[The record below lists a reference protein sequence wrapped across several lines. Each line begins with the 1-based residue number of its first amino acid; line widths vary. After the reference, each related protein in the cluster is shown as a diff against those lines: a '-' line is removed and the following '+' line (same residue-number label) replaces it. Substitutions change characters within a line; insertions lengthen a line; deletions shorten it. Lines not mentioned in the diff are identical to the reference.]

1 MKKNIVYIL
10 LGIFLLASCQQEN
23 EIPSGKGYLSVEGI
37 ELQSQVVTEV
47 VSRAVDESLT
57 VDLYKGG
64 ELVRTLTPEEMQ
76 NKIELDP
83 ATDYMLKVHSA
94 NYGEES
100 TWGYDTKGEPVY
112 YIEVPF
118 EVTEGATTPL
128 KVQVPMITFAVCL
141 NMSAVTG
148 DWLQGYTFTVTSGGS
163 RSVTLQ
169 DGETAYFPY
178 SEGVSFTYRLS
189 VTNSDGEVKEQSGSW
204 GTEDGET
211 VAQNTVYTVT
221 YNWATQSLAVE

>member
-37 ELQSQVVTEV
+37 ELQLQVVTEV

-64 ELVRTLTPEEMQ
+64 QFVRNLTPEEMQ
-76 NKIELDP
+76 NKIELEM
-83 ATDYMLKVHSA
+83 ATDYMLKVYSA
-94 NYGEES
+94 NYGNES
-100 TWGYDTKGEPVY
+100 TWGNDTKGEPVY

-128 KVQVPMITFAVCL
+128 KVQVPMITFAVFL
-141 NMSAVTG
+141 DMSAVTG
-148 DWLQGYTFTVTSGGS
+148 DWLQGYTFTVTSGN
-163 RSVTLQ
+163 RSVALQ

-178 SEGVSFTYRLS
+178 SEGVSFNYQLS
-189 VTNSDGEVKEQSGSW
+189 VTNSDGESKEQSGSW
-204 GTEDGET
+204 GTENGKT
-211 VAQNTVYTVT
+211 VEQNTVYTVT
-221 YNWATQSLAVE
+221 YNWATQKLAVE

>member
-37 ELQSQVVTEV
+37 ELQSQVETEV
-47 VSRAVDESLT
+47 ASRAVDESLK
-57 VDLYKGG
+57 VDLYKG
-64 ELVRTLTPEEMQ
+64 EQLVRPLTPEEMQ
-76 NKIELDP
+76 NKIGLDP
-83 ATDYMLKVHSA
+83 ATDYMLKVYSA

-100 TWGYDTKGEPVY
+100 TWDNETKGEPVY
-112 YIEVPF
+112 YKEVSF
-118 EVTEGATTPL
+118 VVTEGATTPL

-141 NMSAVTG
+141 DMPAVTG
-148 DWLQGYTFTVTSGGS
+148 DLLQRYTFTVTSGG

-169 DGETAYFPY
+169 NGETAYFPY
-178 SEGVSFTYRLS
+178 SDSFNYQLS
-189 VTNSDGEVKEQSGSW
+189 ITNLDGEVKEQPGSW

>member
-37 ELQSQVVTEV
+37 KLQSQVETEV
-47 VSRAVDESLT
+47 TSRAVDESLK

-64 ELVRTLTPEEMQ
+64 QLVRPLTPEEMQ
-76 NKIELDP
+76 NKIELKP
-83 ATDYMLKVHSA
+83 ATDYMLKVYSA
-94 NYGEES
+94 NYGNKS
-100 TWGYDTKGEPVY
+100 TWDNETKGEPVY
-112 YIEVPF
+112 YKEVPF
-118 EVTEGATTPL
+118 EVIAGATTPL

-141 NMSAVTG
+141 DMPAVTG
-148 DWLQGYTFTVTSGGS
+148 DLLKRYTFTVTSGG

-169 DGETAYFPY
+169 NGETAYFPY
-178 SEGVSFTYRLS
+178 SDSFNYQLS
-189 VTNSDGEVKEQSGSW
+189 ITNLDGEEKEQPGSW

>member
-47 VSRAVDESLT
+47 ASRAVDESLT

-64 ELVRTLTPEEMQ
+64 QLVRTLTPEKMQ

-83 ATDYMLKVHSA
+83 ATDYMLKVYSA
-94 NYGEES
+94 NYGDEF
-100 TWGYDTKGEPVY
+100 TWGNDTKGEPVY

-141 NMSAVTG
+141 DMSAVTG
-148 DWLQGYTFTVTSGGS
+148 NWLQGYTFTVTYGS

-169 DGETAYFPY
+169 NGETAYFSY
-178 SEGVSFTYRLS
+178 AEETSFSYQLS
-189 VTNSDGEVKEQSGSW
+189 ITNSDNESQVQSGSW

-221 YNWATQSLAVE
+221 YNWATESLEVE

>member
-23 EIPSGKGYLSVEGI
+23 KIPSGKGYLSVEGI
-37 ELQSQVVTEV
+37 ELQSQVETEV
-47 VSRAVDESLT
+47 ASRAVDESLT
-57 VDLYKGG
+57 VDLYKG
-64 ELVRTLTPEEMQ
+64 EQFVRTLTLEEMQ
-76 NKIELDP
+76 NKIELKP
-83 ATDYMLKVHSA
+83 ATDYMLKAYSA

-100 TWGYDTKGEPVY
+100 TWDNETKGEPVY
-112 YIEVPF
+112 YKEVSF
-118 EVTEGATTPL
+118 VVTEGVTTAV
-128 KVQVPMITFAVCL
+128 KVQVPMSTFAVCL
-141 NMSAVTG
+141 NLTAVTG
-148 DWLQGYTFTVTSGGS
+148 DWLQGYTFTVTSGS

-169 DGETAYFPY
+169 NGETAYFPY
-178 SEGVSFTYRLS
+178 SNSFNYQLS
-189 VTNSDGEVKEQSGSW
+189 ITNSDGEVKEQSGSW

>member
-47 VSRAVDESLT
+47 TSRAVDESLT
-57 VDLYKGG
+57 VDSVDLYKGG
-64 ELVRTLTPEEMQ
+64 QLVRTLTPEEMQ

-83 ATDYMLKVHSA
+83 ATDYMLKVYSA
-94 NYGEES
+94 NYGNES
-100 TWGYDTKGEPVY
+100 TWGNDAKGEPVY
-112 YIEVPF
+112 YTEVPF

-148 DWLQGYTFTVTSGGS
+148 DWLQGYTFTVTYGS

-169 DGETAYFPY
+169 NGETAYFPY
-178 SEGVSFTYRLS
+178 SDSFNYQLS
-189 VTNSDGEVKEQSGSW
+189 ITNSDGEVKEWPGSW

-221 YNWATQSLAVE
+221 YNWDTQSLAVE

>member
-1 MKKNIVYIL
+1 MKKNILYIL

-37 ELQSQVVTEV
+37 ELQSQVETEV
-47 VSRAVDESLT
+47 ASRAVDESLK

-64 ELVRTLTPEEMQ
+64 QLVRPLTPEEMQ
-76 NKIELDP
+76 NKIELKP
-83 ATDYMLKVHSA
+83 ATDYMLKVYSA
-94 NYGEES
+94 NYGNES
-100 TWGYDTKGEPVY
+100 TWDNETKGEPVY
-112 YIEVPF
+112 YKEVPF
-118 EVTEGATTPL
+118 EVIAGATTPL

-141 NMSAVTG
+141 DMSAVTG
-148 DWLQGYTFTVTSGGS
+148 DWLRRYTFTVTSGN
-163 RSVTLQ
+163 RSVGLL

-178 SEGVSFTYRLS
+178 LEGVSFTYRLS
-189 VTNSDGEVKEQSGSW
+189 VTNSDGEEKKQPGSW

>member
-37 ELQSQVVTEV
+37 KLQSQVVTEV
-47 VSRAVDESLT
+47 TSRAVDESLR

-64 ELVRTLTPEEMQ
+64 QLVRPLTPEEMQ
-76 NKIELDP
+76 NKIGLDP
-83 ATDYMLKVHSA
+83 ATDYMLKVYSA

-100 TWGYDTKGEPVY
+100 TWDNETKGEPVY
-112 YIEVPF
+112 YKEVPF
-118 EVTEGATTPL
+118 EVIAGATTPL

-141 NMSAVTG
+141 DMPAVTG
-148 DWLQGYTFTVTSGGS
+148 DLLKRYTFTVTSGG

-169 DGETAYFPY
+169 NGETAYFPY
-178 SEGVSFTYRLS
+178 SDSFNYQLS
-189 VTNSDGEVKEQSGSW
+189 ITNLDGEEKEQPGSW